1 MCNQSVGLIASVIE
15 KSGIPTVCLSLL
27 REVSEKV
34 RPPRTLF
41 VPFPIGYPLG
51 APDQPELQHSI
62 IRAALYLLDAA
73 GPLPLLHSYESGMY
87 RWTAV
92 PLLPPRASRK

>member
-15 KSGIPTVCLSLL
+15 KGGIPTVCLSLM
-27 REVSEKV
+27 REVAEKV

-41 VPFPIGYPLG
+41 VPFAIGYPLG

-62 IRAALYLLDAA
+62 IRAALNLLDAT
-73 GPLPLLHSYESGMY
+73 GPLPLLRSYE
-87 RWTAV
+87 
-92 PLLPPRASRK
+92 

>member
-1 MCNQSVGLIASVIE
+1 M
-15 KSGIPTVCLSLL
+15 PTVCLSLL

>member
-27 REVSEKV
+27 REVAEKV

-41 VPFPIGYPLG
+41 VPFPMGYPLG
-51 APDQPELQHSI
+51 APDQPGLQLSI
-62 IRAALYLLDAA
+62 IRAALNLLHAS
-73 GPLPLLHSYESGMY
+73 GPLLLLSCYQ
-87 RWTAV
+87 
-92 PLLPPRASRK
+92 